1 MLTVAIASGD
11 TASSGQL
18 LASLEQTGLVRSVKQ
33 WSVPTDK
40 LPESAD
46 AFPEVVFLDLA
57 RDPEPYFQL
66 GAQIHRARP
75 AVKLVA
81 CSSVVPPNHQLL
93 LEAMRSGVQDFLPK
107 PVDPRSL
114 KEILA
119 RFSKDLEGNGDRS
132 SLDRLI
138 VVMGSKGG
146 VGTTTVAVNVGVQL
160 ATYARKHVA
169 LLDFANPLGNVHLLL
184 DQHPRFTVRDAVD
197 SLDRLDSHFFE
208 GLLTHHKTKLEVL
221 GGALQPEEWQN
232 IPTQRLER
240 VVNVAQTTFEMV
252 LADVGSHFASDMGP
266 ILKTARMIL
275 IVVEANVPSL
285 WTLQRRLL
293 ALAGFGVDPQKIRIV
308 VNRWH
313 KGDEETIRSIEK
325 ESKHEVVAYLP

>member
-66 GAQIHRARP
+66 GAQIHRTRP
-75 AVKLVA
+75 ACKLVA

-114 KEILA
+114 NEMLA
-119 RFSKDLEGNGDRS
+119 RLE
-132 SLDRLI
+132 
-138 VVMGSKGG
+138 
-146 VGTTTVAVNVGVQL
+146 Q
-160 ATYARKHVA
+160 
-169 LLDFANPLGNVHLLL
+169 
-184 DQHPRFTVRDAVD
+184 D
-197 SLDRLDSHFFE
+197 SLE
-208 GLLTHHKTKLEVL
+208 AK
-221 GGALQPEEWQN
+221 
-232 IPTQRLER
+232 ER
-240 VVNVAQTTFEMV
+240 
-252 LADVGSHFASDMGP
+252 
-266 ILKTARMIL
+266 
-275 IVVEANVPSL
+275 PSL
-285 WTLQRRLL
+285 
-293 ALAGFGVDPQKIRIV
+293 
-308 VNRWH
+308 
-313 KGDEETIRSIEK
+313 
-325 ESKHEVVAYLP
+325 